1 MRYVAVVGRL
11 LYSAIFLLSGPGHFT
26 AQYAGYA
33 AQAGVPAASA
43 LVPLAGVIALAGALS
58 VVLGYRAKIGAWLL
72 VVFLIPVTLGM
83 HNFWAVKDPKMA
95 QMQQAHFM
103 KNVGLLGAA
112 LLIAYFGAGPLSL
125 DSRQARATPVGD

>member
-58 VVLGYRAKIGAWLL
+58 VLLWYRAKIGAWPL
-72 VVFLIPVTLGM
+72 VGFLVPVTLAM
-83 HNFWAVKDPKMA
+83 NNFWAARDRM
-95 QMQQAHFM
+95 M
-103 KNVGLLGAA
+103 
-112 LLIAYFGAGPLSL
+112 
-125 DSRQARATPVGD
+125 RQTKQG